1 MGERCPDA
9 TFLTMTDSDVN
20 MMGSNQLQREATDW
34 LILLTSGEA
43 TRTNLLALQAWCRQS
58 PSHAEAFAS
67 ASRLWRALGPALDAA
82 SRTEE
87 QTAAYLVPRTQSR
100 RIGRRAA
107 LGGLLAAGGAGLYV
121 LANPPLGLWP
131 SLSDLASDYRTGIGE
146 QRRIPLRDG
155 VAIELNTASSLNLAG
170 SAGVERMELISG
182 EAAVSVGADALA
194 PLVIAAAGGESLARM
209 ASFNLR
215 HFGSTVCVSC
225 LSGQVEVAY
234 RGRTLTLVERQ
245 QATYGEEGLSPV
257 QPVDPAAVTA
267 WRERVLIF
275 RNERLDRVIA
285 EVNRY
290 RRGRIILV
298 NSALAERQ
306 VTARFKLDSLD
317 DVVTQ
322 IRDVFGAQARQLP
335 GNTILL
341 S

>member
-1 MGERCPDA
+1 
-9 TFLTMTDSDVN
+9 

-43 TRTNLLALQAWCRQS
+43 TRTNLLALQSWCRQS

-82 SRTEE
+82 SRSEE
-87 QTAAYLVPRTQSR
+87 RMARHALPRTESR
-100 RIGRRAA
+100 PIGRRAA

-131 SLSDLASDYRTGIGE
+131 SLSDLAADYHTGIGE
-146 QRRIPLRDG
+146 QRQISLRDG
-155 VAIELNTASSLNLAG
+155 VSVELNTASSLNLAESG
-170 SAGVERMELISG
+170 GVERMELISG
-182 EAAVSVGADALA
+182 EAAVAVGANALG
-194 PLVIAAAGGESLARM
+194 PLVIAAAGGESSARM
-209 ASFNLR
+209 ANFNLR
-215 HFGSTVCVSC
+215 HYGSTVCVSC

-234 RGRTLTLVERQ
+234 RGRTLTLAERQ
-245 QATYGEEGLSPV
+245 QATYGEGELTPA

-298 NSALAERQ
+298 NPALAERQ
-306 VTARFKLDSLD
+306 VTARFKLDRLD

-322 IRDVFGAQARQLP
+322 VRDVFGAQARQLP
-335 GNTILL
+335 GNTIVL